1 VDFRLRF
8 PQPREDALGQLLL
21 AGVQLAAVDH
31 PHNLRQMAMHMV
43 VMVVVFF
50 VFVFVRMLLLL
61 LVLVVMIFV
70 TVLMLMIVMIMP
82 MPVLVVMMMV
92 AVIVVMLV
100 PALATPALNDE
111 LSGAKAFLHD
121 VSRRQLAAFQP
132 QRIDASL
139 NLRQRRAGVDQGPQ
153 SHVSADAAGA
163 IKVSNLHGH
172 FTAVNNRWKQA
183 ECDCR
188 HRGREENSNN
198 IENFRRARSGPGIR
212 KTGVAKCDKSSL

>member
-1 VDFRLRF
+1 M
-8 PQPREDALGQLLL
+8 
-21 AGVQLAAVDH
+21 AAVDH
-31 PHNLRQMAMHMV
+31 RHDLRQVAMLVV

-50 VFVFVRMLLLL
+50 VFVFVRTPL
-61 LVLVVMIFV
+61 LVLVMMFV
-70 TVLMLMIVMIMP
+70 IVLVLMIVMM
-82 MPVLVVMMMV
+82 MRVLVVVMMV